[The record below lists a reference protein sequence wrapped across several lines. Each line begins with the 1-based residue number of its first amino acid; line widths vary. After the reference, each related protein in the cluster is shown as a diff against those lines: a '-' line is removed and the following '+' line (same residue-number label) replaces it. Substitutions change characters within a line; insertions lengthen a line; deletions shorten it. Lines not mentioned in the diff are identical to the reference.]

1 MLSAAELAIVALS
14 LQIALLA
21 TVVCLPFA
29 IATAWLLARKKF
41 YGKTPTQYR
50 GSFTLGAASRGH
62 GLCLTDLVWQA
73 RPHWRH
79 A

>member
-29 IATAWLLARKKF
+29 IATA
-41 YGKTPTQYR
+41 
-50 GSFTLGAASRGH
+50 
-62 GLCLTDLVWQA
+62 
-73 RPHWRH
+73 
-79 A
+79 